1 MNLKIQAATTTTAA
15 APQHQHSRKANF
27 GSLVSAIRHGDL
39 GAAQTAFDALQS
51 SDRFG
56 AKGKGDL
63 SALGQAIASG
73 DPEAAK
79 KALKTFQQSKGVQPA
94 VTTPTATST
103 PTETTALPAST
114 ELAVP
119 AIPTVSTPG
128 SMVNLIV

>member
-27 GSLVSAIRHGDL
+27 GLLVSAIRHGDL
-39 GAAQTAFDALQS
+39 GAAQTAFDALQG

-79 KALKTFQQSKGVQPA
+79 KALKTFQHSNGVQPA
-94 VTTPTATST
+94 VTVTTPTT
-103 PTETTALPAST
+103 TETTAAPAST
-114 ELAVP
+114 EPAVS

-128 SMVNLIV
+128 AMVNLIL